1 MKEKL
6 FITPEYTT
14 AKEIK
19 ELRKELHL
27 TQKEFAELIN
37 CSKPTVERW
46 ERSEEVIRGPIVLL
60 LKMLQKYPEYE
71 QEVKV
76 PEKIWPLRIWYMY
89 GKNVCTLSLIHISFK
104 YRQSKIAFHSFSTAI
119 SSGSPGNTFLA
130 HAGDGAAT
138 ISH

>member
-76 PEKIWPLRIWYMY
+76 P
-89 GKNVCTLSLIHISFK
+89 GKNM
-104 YRQSKIAFHSFSTAI
+104 
-119 SSGSPGNTFLA
+119 
-130 HAGDGAAT
+130 AAQNLV
-138 ISH
+138 HVWAECMYLDRCE